1 MKERGG
7 KEDISLTPSQ
17 GFLSHIFLH
26 ASAVKKVMHVAGFKA
41 AFIGGFAIL
50 GFVLVVRCNNSITCC
65 YMMFTTMNNTIIK
78 TKILLMNLLALKFG
92 PENY

>member
-41 AFIGGFAIL
+41 AFSVLLKPFIGGFAIL
-50 GFVLVVRCNNSITCC
+50 GFVLVVRCNNSIT
-65 YMMFTTMNNTIIK
+65 IV
-78 TKILLMNLLALKFG
+78 LLYDVYYN
-92 PENY
+92 E